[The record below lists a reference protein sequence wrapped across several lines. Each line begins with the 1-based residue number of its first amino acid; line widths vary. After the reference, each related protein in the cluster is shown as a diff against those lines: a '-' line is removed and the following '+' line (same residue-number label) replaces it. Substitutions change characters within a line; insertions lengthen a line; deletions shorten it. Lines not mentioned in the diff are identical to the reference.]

1 MIQRPGGLWAYR
13 VQSSPAILDPGRL
26 HFSLWSA
33 VLGVCRILE
42 LGGSGIYRLP
52 YFREAGEGVGLVHSQ
67 SLSLSL
73 WDNNSGHMPITR
85 PIAVAGRRAQLDQ
98 DPLELGLGVVSE
110 QWGSAKRE
118 EGGLDVGEKA
128 SVPLIMTVGRVTR
141 AESPRQ
147 SSRPRRR

>member
-1 MIQRPGGLWAYR
+1 M
-13 VQSSPAILDPGRL
+13 
-26 HFSLWSA
+26 
-33 VLGVCRILE
+33 
-42 LGGSGIYRLP
+42 LP

-110 QWGSAKRE
+110 QSGSAKRE